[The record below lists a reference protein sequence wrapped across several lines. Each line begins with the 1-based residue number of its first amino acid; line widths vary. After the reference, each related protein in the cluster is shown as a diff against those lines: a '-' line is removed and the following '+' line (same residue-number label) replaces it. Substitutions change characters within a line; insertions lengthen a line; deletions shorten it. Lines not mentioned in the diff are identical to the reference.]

1 VGPAPDPDGVRL
13 IGSDGAGEGRVG
25 DAVADGV
32 VRGPLVGDALAGAA
46 EVDAG
51 GVVEDGAGD
60 AQTSSITS
68 CGGRAWVDP
77 VSPEPHTQPSRSPS
91 PTLVE
96 AAPVED
102 HVHPAPP
109 SLRQ

>member
-1 VGPAPDPDGVRL
+1 V
-13 IGSDGAGEGRVG
+13 GSDGAGEGRAR

-32 VRGPLVGDALAGAA
+32 VRGPLVGDALVGAT

-51 GVVEDGAGD
+51 GVEDGAGD
-60 AQTSSITS
+60 VQTSSIAS

-102 HVHPAPP
+102 QVHPAPP